1 MSTESPLI
9 QPPVISYSSGVKPF
23 TGDSRKL
30 SSNAPKVDELEQKVL
45 KQPESNPPAPSL
57 KEEHEVTEEGVEDG
71 LDWDVFGKT
80 LGPSKANEGEKSSEA
95 VAIPPELKKGKK
107 PGALPAE
114 SGGVVEAGCRTEKE
128 QAVTSETKAAVSET
142 KTEEAQQIKDEKR
155 VLSAEEGKEIINGCR
170 DMAPKSGI
178 SPERGEYLAH
188 KIIALLERFN
198 AKGDQEDLNE
208 GLRKLQ
214 QELTPEEFNIVRQMV
229 ENKLGDYHIPFTFK
243 SVGIDKSEETEKAK
257 QPMSTGH
264 PQQVFVKWKAQGAKS
279 STVSA
284 TMVQSGQ
291 STKVAERKIL
301 HAIREWFKTKL
312 AFEVAILREK
322 QTENKEKSQQILK
335 ERISVDELKFE
346 ELKTEIQQKG
356 ITDARAQFVIKS
368 VVVLVKYLNTAK
380 DLGGLPDEVNRLES
394 ELTEEEFVIVSQHIQ
409 RVLGA

>member
-1 MSTESPLI
+1 VSET
-9 QPPVISYSSGVKPF
+9 
-23 TGDSRKL
+23 
-30 SSNAPKVDELEQKVL
+30 
-45 KQPESNPPAPSL
+45 
-57 KEEHEVTEEGVEDG
+57 
-71 LDWDVFGKT
+71 KT
-80 LGPSKANEGEKSSEA
+80 A
-95 VAIPPELKKGKK
+95 V
-107 PGALPAE
+107 
-114 SGGVVEAGCRTEKE
+114 
-128 QAVTSETKAAVSET
+128 SETKAAVSET
-142 KTEEAQQIKDEKR
+142 KTAVSETKAEEAQQIKDEKR